1 MYYLFNK
8 LINCTYVYSDLNDR
22 DKNISDFK
30 NKKYQFIFATT
41 VLERGITIKD
51 VNVIVLIF
59 NKNVFDKSSLVQML
73 GRVGRNFNNPTG
85 DAYILSSVLDGEIND
100 AVDDLK
106 KANQKYEMS
115 IL

>member
-8 LINCTYVYSDLNDR
+8 FINCTYVYSDLVDR
-22 DKNISDFK
+22 DKNINNFK

-41 VLERGITIKD
+41 VLERGITIND

-59 NKNVFDKSSLVQML
+59 NKGVFDKSSLVQML
-73 GRVGRNFNNPTG
+73 GRVGRNFNNPIG
-85 DAYILSSVLDGEIND
+85 DAYILSSVLDDEIKQ
-100 AVDDLK
+100 AIDDLK
-106 KANQKYEMS
+106 RANKKYEMS